1 MQAVKIVHSKGDEV
15 VRLSISQL
23 LLCISAILTI
33 TLNTFFNG
41 FLHLVSWQL
50 YVNVI
55 NSIFAGLLLVVLLV
69 FGKKKKAAAVFAVA
83 WLISSLPLLAM
94 KMFHPVFPIY
104 KFLLSICVCFGGLA
118 GWFLWV
124 EDSSCNKKWQALPAA
139 AFLILVAFCGGYIPT
154 TDTATGNQSVDVKH
168 GIIQV
173 LPVITAQGD
182 PFSLDLRQK
191 PAILIAPWSDESD
204 KILQRIGSID
214 ADKRPYIVGVYLDQ
228 KNLHADMQKLEEK
241 INDFAKGSEVYF
253 MLEPPPFKGTPAF
266 LYVYNN
272 ELMAAN
278 TASSVNGMLE
288 LWDRVLSSGSR
299 ATK

>member
-1 MQAVKIVHSKGDEV
+1 MRAVKIVHSKEDEV

-23 LLCISAILTI
+23 LLCISALLTI
-33 TLNTFFNG
+33 ILNTFFSG

-50 YVNVI
+50 YVDII
-55 NSIFAGLLLVVLLV
+55 NSIFAGLLLVCLLV
-69 FGKKKKAAAVFAVA
+69 VGKNKKAIAVFTVA
-83 WLISSLPLLAM
+83 WIISSLPLLAM
-94 KMFHPVFPIY
+94 KIFHPVFPIY
-104 KFLLSICVCFGGLA
+104 KFLLGICVCLGGLA
-118 GWFLWV
+118 SWFLWV
-124 EDSSCNKKWQALPAA
+124 EGSSCNKKWQSLTAA
-139 AFLILVAFCGGYIPT
+139 AFLIFVSFYAGYIPT
-154 TDTATGNQSVDVKH
+154 TDKVAGNQSVDVKH
-168 GIIQV
+168 GIIQA
-173 LPVITAQGD
+173 LPVITTNGE